1 MVFNFLYSVIIGIVQ
16 GISEWLPISSK
27 TQVLFTSNVLLG
39 FPLAVAYSF
48 GLFMEIGSTGSA
60 LVYFRRDVVR
70 VFKDWKLFRFLLL
83 VTLVTGIVAVPLYL
97 LADKIL
103 TNSPY
108 PIGIPMLILGA
119 ALIAD
124 SLLIR
129 KSRLLTSFK
138 VNEVRDLGTRH
149 TLLIGLA
156 QGLAA
161 LPGVSRSGAT
171 VSMMLIL
178 GVKPETAFRL
188 SYLAYIPASV
198 GAFLVSILLTKEQ
211 VAIAATTLDMFGLT
225 VAIVAAFIT
234 GLVVIGLLLKFA
246 KKNSIYI
253 VTLTFGLLAIIFGIL
268 VSLYGVN
275 PSVG

>member
-1 MVFNFLYSVIIGIVQ
+1 MAFNFLYSVIIGIVQ

-27 TQVLFTSNVLLG
+27 TQVLFTSTVLLG
-39 FPLAVAYSF
+39 FPLAVAYAF

-60 LVYFRRDVVR
+60 LVYFRRDVVA
-70 VFKDWKLFRFLLL
+70 VFRDWKLFRFLLL

-108 PIGIPMLILGA
+108 PIGIPMLILGVT
-119 ALIAD
+119 LIAD
-124 SLLIR
+124 SILIR
-129 KSRLLTSFK
+129 KSRLVVKFK
-138 VNEVRDLGTRH
+138 VNEVKDLSTRH

-171 VSMMLIL
+171 VSAMLLL
-178 GVKPETAFRL
+178 GVKPGTAFRL

-198 GAFLVSILLTKEQ
+198 GAFLVSLLLTKQQ
-211 VAIAATTLDMFGLT
+211 VGTAIAQLNMLGLA
-225 VAIVAAFIT
+225 VAIVAAFLT
-234 GLVVIGLLLKFA
+234 GLVVIGLLLRFA
-246 KKNSIYI
+246 KRNSIYI
-253 VTLTFGLLAIIFGIL
+253 VTLTFGILAIAFGIL
-268 VSLYGVN
+268 VSLYGIN
-275 PSVG
+275 SGVG